1 MEDTKCRLE
10 ELIQIAH
17 QAYNRKFTSGS
28 GGNLSVRCGD
38 RIYISCGGSYLGN
51 LTEEDFTCMN
61 LQGEVL
67 FGKRPSKE
75 AVMHLECYKR
85 RPDIQ
90 SVIHLHPVYSIA
102 VTCFKQTDP
111 DGAMPAYT
119 PGYALRVNQI
129 PVIPYYRPGSIELAM
144 AAAEKIENRNSIL
157 LKNHGLLTVGADAQT
172 AFGLAEEIE
181 ENAQLTLLLKG
192 EGVPLT
198 KEQIAE
204 LGRQFGGNV

>member
-28 GGNLSVRCGD
+28 GGNLSIRCGD
-38 RIYISCGGSYLGN
+38 KVYISCGGSYLGS

-67 FGKRPSKE
+67 SGKRPSKE
-75 AVMHLECYKR
+75 ALMHLECYRR

-102 VTCFKQTDP
+102 VTCLKHSDP
-111 DGAMPAYT
+111 ECAMPAYT
-119 PGYALRVNQI
+119 PGYALRIDKI
-129 PVIPYYRPGSIELAM
+129 PVVPYYRPGSMELAL
-144 AAAEKIENRNSIL
+144 AAAEKIEKRNSIL

-181 ENAQLTLLLKG
+181 ENAQISLLLRDG
-192 EGVPLT
+192 GVPLNP
-198 KEQIAE
+198 EQIAD
-204 LGRQFGGNV
+204 LSRQFGGNV